1 MAPEGVTRLSHGE
14 RMVSARKV
22 KRWSERIDARMP
34 LPCQSTYRVPPVLR
48 DLVLVDMLELTGS
61 TVATAS
67 LLQMSQP
74 SVSRR
79 YRALAEDL
87 GLERQKHLPI
97 GRRYGDTDWLLLL
110 RRGVNAHRHTCGVVR
125 VGGPAVFAAA
135 AMDGRSWVEWVSL
148 GRSALKNWSQLL
160 QLELLDAIA
169 LPQAQIPCGQEA
181 AGFRMVT
188 ISRDGAQPLML
199 VSRCEPQVLAII
211 NRIANTEE
219 T

>member
-1 MAPEGVTRLSHGE
+1 
-14 RMVSARKV
+14 
-22 KRWSERIDARMP
+22 MP
-34 LPCQSTYRVPPVLR
+34 LPCQITYRVPSVLR

-87 GLERQKHLPI
+87 GLERQKNLPV

-110 RRGVNAHRHTCGVVR
+110 RRGVNGHRHACGVLR

-135 AMDGRSWVEWVSL
+135 MDDRSWVEWVSL

-199 VSRCEPQVLAII
+199 MSRCEPQVQAII
-211 NRIANTEE
+211 NRIAYSEATRG
-219 T
+219 TAFLG